1 MGRDRLDTLP
11 SGILGGLVS
20 AALGYLLLGTA
31 WGWFQEESLRYFH
44 REVFMGSPLY
54 KDRIISL
61 CVLSIVPLF
70 HWAYKRKWDQF
81 ARGTMLVMVLMVI
94 GIVYLQYGE

>member
-1 MGRDRLDTLP
+1 MKPKQLDTLP
-11 SGILGGLVS
+11 LGILGGVLS
-20 AALGYLLLGTA
+20 AILGYLILGTA
-31 WGWFQEESLRYFH
+31 WGWVQDESLSYFH
-44 REVFMGSPLY
+44 REVCMGSPLY
-54 KDRIISL
+54 KDRIASL
-61 CVLSIVPLF
+61 CVLSIVPAF

>member
-1 MGRDRLDTLP
+1 MRRDLLDTLP
-11 SGILGGLVS
+11 AGMLGGVIS
-20 AALGYLLLGTA
+20 AILGYLLLGTA
-31 WGWFQEESLRYFH
+31 WGWIQDESLGYFH
-44 REVFMGSPLY
+44 REVFLGSPLY
-54 KDRIISL
+54 KDRIVSL
-61 CVLSIVPLF
+61 CVLSIVPAF